1 MESILIGILVMVA
14 LAIISLVLLQHG
26 KGSDMGAAFGSGTS
40 NTVFGSQGSTSF
52 LAKLTFSLVLVFFV
66 ICIILTGI
74 ASRAAKGDVKI
85 IVPQNNIP
93 IPAAQHDKVQRAHPV
108 MPGNNTVPI
117 IPVTPKKQAK
127 K

>member
-1 MESILIGILVMVA
+1 
-14 LAIISLVLLQHG
+14 
-26 KGSDMGAAFGSGTS
+26 
-40 NTVFGSQGSTSF
+40 
-52 LAKLTFSLVLVFFV
+52 
-66 ICIILTGI
+66 
-74 ASRAAKGDVKI
+74 VKI

-93 IPAAQHDKVQRAHPV
+93 IPAAQHDKARSAHPV

>member
-26 KGSDMGAAFGSGTS
+26 KGSDMGAAFGSGAS

-74 ASRAAKGDVKI
+74 AR
-85 IVPQNNIP
+85 
-93 IPAAQHDKVQRAHPV
+93 
-108 MPGNNTVPI
+108 
-117 IPVTPKKQAK
+117 KKRK
-127 K
+127 EPDC